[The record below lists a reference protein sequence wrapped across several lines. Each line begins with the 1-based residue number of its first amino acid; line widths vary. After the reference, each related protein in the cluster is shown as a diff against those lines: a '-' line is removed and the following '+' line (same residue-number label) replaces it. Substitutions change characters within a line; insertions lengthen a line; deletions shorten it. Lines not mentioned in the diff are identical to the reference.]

1 MAEIITLDSDS
12 ESIRHLCVADPRLA
26 ALISRIGPIS
36 YSKHDEDPYGFL
48 VHEIL
53 EQMLSVKAAAK
64 IHSRLLDL
72 CGGEISLDRI
82 SKLSASEIQA
92 VGTSPQKARY
102 IKNLTDAVDS
112 GDLDFHALEAMDDC
126 EVINSLVRIKGVGNW
141 TAKMYLI
148 FVLDRQDILPYE
160 DGAFLQ
166 AYKWLYATTDT
177 TKPAIEATC
186 RAWKPYSSIAA
197 RYLYRALDS
206 GFTKPAKKTD

>member
-1 MAEIITLDSDS
+1 MAEIITLESS
-12 ESIRHLCVADPRLA
+12 AESIRHLSVADPRLA
-26 ALISRIGPIS
+26 ALIRRIGPIS
-36 YSKHDEDPYGFL
+36 YSRHDENPYGFL

-53 EQMLSVKAAAK
+53 EQMLSIKAAAK

-72 CGGEISLDRI
+72 CGGEILPDRI
-82 SKLSASEIQA
+82 GQLSASEIQA
-92 VGTSPQKARY
+92 IGTSPQKARY
-102 IKNLTDAVDS
+102 IKNLTGAVES
-112 GDLDFHALEAMDDC
+112 GDLDFQALEAMDDN
-126 EVINSLVRIKGVGNW
+126 EVIKSLVRIKGVGNW

-148 FVLDRQDILPYE
+148 FVLDRQDILPFE

-166 AYKWLYATTDT
+166 AYKWLYETTDI

-206 GFTKPAKKTD
+206 GFTKPAKTTD